1 MQAYLTRILVTV
13 NHQYTG
19 REKVLQDNDT
29 VAVFPPVSGG
39 MDETHLAL
47 SETAIDVSELIARVT
62 EPGAGAVVTFL
73 GVVRDNNLGRSVD
86 FLEYEAY
93 TEMALEKMQQV
104 VDEIRRQWP
113 KVRRVALVHRVGHLA
128 LGEVATVIAAGAPHR
143 NDGAFEATRYA
154 IDRIKEIVPIWKKEG
169 WSDGAEWL
177 EGDYQPSP
185 RRVKSSGRL
194 APAADAHV
202 RDAKDTG
209 SQLEPGFLQLGHKAR
224 PDAGRLQSAHP
235 FPFKGRR
242 FVQENVPA

>member
-1 MQAYLTRILVTV
+1 MDTIRIQIKAFATTRQILGSDKLSLEIPAGSTVTDLLGILVCQYPDLQTYLPHILATV
-13 NHQYTG
+13 NQQYSG
-19 REKVLQDNDT
+19 RDQVLQDNDT

-47 SETAIDVSELIARVT
+47 SETTIDVSELVARVT

-73 GVVRDNNLGRSVD
+73 GVVRDNNLGRSVNY
-86 FLEYEAY
+86 LEYEAY

-113 KVRRVALVHRVGHLA
+113 KVRRVALVHRVGHLE

-185 RRVKSSGRL
+185 G
-194 APAADAHV
+194 
-202 RDAKDTG
+202 
-209 SQLEPGFLQLGHKAR
+209 E
-224 PDAGRLQSAHP
+224 
-235 FPFKGRR
+235 
-242 FVQENVPA
+242 

>member
-1 MQAYLTRILVTV
+1 MDTIRIQIKAFATTRQILGSDKLSLEIPAGSTVTDLLGILVSQYPDLQTYLPHILATV
-13 NHQYTG
+13 NQQYSG
-19 REKVLQDNDT
+19 RDQVLQDNDT

-47 SETAIDVSELIARVT
+47 SETAIDVSELVARVT

-73 GVVRDNNLGRSVD
+73 GVVRDNNLGRSVNY
-86 FLEYEAY
+86 LEYEAY

-113 KVRRVALVHRVGHLA
+113 KVRRVALVHRVGHLE

-143 NDGAFEATRYA
+143 NDGTFEATRYA

-169 WSDGAEWL
+169 WADGAEWL

-185 RRVKSSGRL
+185 G
-194 APAADAHV
+194 
-202 RDAKDTG
+202 
-209 SQLEPGFLQLGHKAR
+209 E
-224 PDAGRLQSAHP
+224 
-235 FPFKGRR
+235 
-242 FVQENVPA
+242 